1 MKANVDLT
9 ENRDF
14 LTTSLKSS
22 YVGNYV
28 INFNSPYF
36 DYLFDRFH
44 VPNDSYYIGHD
55 NGYVYQG
62 NYEERIAKK
71 ISSEFNLGRYCD
83 CCGIE
88 LKPYYHDCLC
98 LKCSARFDNHIN
110 L

>member
-14 LTTSLKSS
+14 I
-22 YVGNYV
+22 GNYT
-28 INFNSPYF
+28 ITFKPYLDLFFN
-36 DYLFDRFH
+36 RFGI
-44 VPNDSYYIGHD
+44 PNDSYYINRD
-55 NGYVYQG
+55 NGYIYQG
-62 NYEERIAKK
+62 NYTERIAKK
-71 ISSEFNLGRYCD
+71 MSSEFNIGRYCD

>member
-14 LTTSLKSS
+14 I
-22 YVGNYV
+22 GNYT
-28 INFNSPYF
+28 ITFKPYLDLFFN
-36 DYLFDRFH
+36 RFGI
-44 VPNDSYYIGHD
+44 PNDSYYINRD
-55 NGYVYQG
+55 NGYIYQG
-62 NYEERIAKK
+62 NYTERIAKK
-71 ISSEFNLGRYCD
+71 MSSEFNVGHYCD